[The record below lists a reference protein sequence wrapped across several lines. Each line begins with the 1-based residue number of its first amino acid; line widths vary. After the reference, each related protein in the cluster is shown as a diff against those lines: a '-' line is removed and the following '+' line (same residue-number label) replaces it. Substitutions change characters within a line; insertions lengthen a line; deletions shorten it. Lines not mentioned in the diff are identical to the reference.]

1 MHFACFPGQVNSR
14 LPTDGDIVGG
24 GNSGTTATSL
34 ASTPGLEEQVGGSA
48 SSAGVAGGGGATG
61 ATRTGSGGRAGE
73 PAPSSG
79 TVGVGVVGSAAQAGT
94 SRTLGKPLVKLD
106 LYHAEN
112 RFISC
117 GSKKNGAYGPF
128 CAAARD
134 TFAIPCP
141 EAMDDVRSVWKLRNP
156 SWNDQEIASDM
167 RAKYASH
174 LLKHVPRIVPPPEIL
189 LPRFD
194 NLVETFKNV
203 RDVTGTTV
211 VACIATTHW
220 R

>member
-1 MHFACFPGQVNSR
+1 M
-14 LPTDGDIVGG
+14 
-24 GNSGTTATSL
+24 
-34 ASTPGLEEQVGGSA
+34 GGSA
-48 SSAGVAGGGGATG
+48 SSSGIAGVGGATG
-61 ATRTGSGGRAGE
+61 ATGTGSTSTSRSEGRAGE

-79 TVGVGVVGSAAQAGT
+79 TVGAGVVGGAAQADA

-117 GSKKNGAYGPF
+117 GSKKNGAYAPF

-141 EAMDDVRSVWKLRNP
+141 EALDHVRRVWKLRNP
-156 SWNDQEIASDM
+156 SWNDKEIASDM
-167 RAKYASH
+167 RAKYSSH
-174 LLKHVPRIVPPPEIL
+174 LLKHVPRIVPRPDIL

-194 NLVETFKNV
+194 NLIETFKHI
-203 RDVTGTTV
+203 RDGATGTTV
-211 VACIATTHW
+211 VVCVVTTRW
-220 R
+220 L